1 MKKDFVKGIAVG
13 CALSIAIGGASALA
27 DTYRKFLE
35 VAYTD
40 IKVVVNGKPTTP
52 RDSDGTPVKPFISS
66 GTTYLPVRSISNAL
80 GQNVDWDSDTSTIYI
95 GDKLETDKVNMAKIE
110 PVEGTH
116 ILNSSS
122 ATFPLRQVTIVPDNR
137 FAPYSSTVFIL
148 DATETVTAVN
158 NISTR
163 LIPPTGT
170 PASFAA
176 SSSNVTK
183 NNSLYN
189 NIEVIITAMPSPIVK
204 YNSKSF
210 IATIEPNK
218 KLFILVEP
226 LVINP
231 DNTAVRPIPA
241 DITTTVA
248 ISEYLPNDFL
258 KTSIPITAKIENIT
272 APKIGLIPSK
282 SPNAIPANAECD
294 VASPIAESLLS
305 TIETPIHGAITAI
318 IAATTN
324 ALCINAY

>member
-1 MKKDFVKGIAVG
+1 
-13 CALSIAIGGASALA
+13 
-27 DTYRKFLE
+27 
-35 VAYTD
+35 
-40 IKVVVNGKPTTP
+40 
-52 RDSDGTPVKPFISS
+52 
-66 GTTYLPVRSISNAL
+66 
-80 GQNVDWDSDTSTIYI
+80 
-95 GDKLETDKVNMAKIE
+95 
-110 PVEGTH
+110 
-116 ILNSSS
+116 
-122 ATFPLRQVTIVPDNR
+122 
-137 FAPYSSTVFIL
+137 
-148 DATETVTAVN
+148 
-158 NISTR
+158 
-163 LIPPTGT
+163 
-170 PASFAA
+170 
-176 SSSNVTK
+176 
-183 NNSLYN
+183 
-189 NIEVIITAMPSPIVK
+189 MPSPIVK
-204 YNSKSF
+204 YNSKSV

-258 KTSIPITAKIENIT
+258 KTSIPDNRKNRKHHRTQNRINSEQ
-272 APKIGLIPSK
+272 